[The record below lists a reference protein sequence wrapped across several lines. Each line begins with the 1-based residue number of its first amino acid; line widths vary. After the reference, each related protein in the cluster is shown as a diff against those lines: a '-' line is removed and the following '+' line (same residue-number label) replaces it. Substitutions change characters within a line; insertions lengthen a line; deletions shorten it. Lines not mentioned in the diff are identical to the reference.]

1 VKIPELTIQNPSPA
15 SPSLSSSATRP
26 WHRWALGAILVL
38 SAFLNFYRLNQTGY
52 NNSYYAAG
60 VKSMTMSWHTF
71 FFVSFDPGGFVTI
84 DKPPLGFWIQAAS
97 AKLFGFSGWSILFP
111 EALAGVLAVA
121 ILYILIRRH
130 FGPIAGLIAALVL
143 AVTPVSV
150 ATQRNNTIDSL
161 LVCTLLLS
169 AWAIIRAMETGR
181 LRWLLLCALGIG
193 LGFNIKMME
202 AYLVVP
208 AFGLMYLLG
217 SSHGWVKR
225 ILHLA
230 LALVLMLVVSFSWIV
245 AVDLTPAS
253 QRPYVGSTQDNSE
266 LSLALGYNGVQRL
279 LGMSFGRGGDGG
291 GNRTTRNEQNAARQ
305 QATPQATAQSTPT
318 QQNANQS
325 NGGTPPQQGQQPNNG
340 GPGGPGGGGGSMFG
354 TGQAS
359 LLRLF
364 TQGELSGQIAWMLL
378 LAFIG
383 LVVACWQERVR
394 LPLSKQ
400 QQALVLWG
408 LWLLTTYGFFSVA
421 GFFHPYYLIT
431 MGPPIA
437 ALVGIG
443 LVTLWKEYQH
453 KGWRGWLLPLA
464 LLATTAVQVYL
475 LLGYPTQNNILTPI
489 VLTVS
494 ALVAVI
500 LGIARLFEGIR
511 VASLIQTA
519 TTIGLL
525 AVLIAPTTWAA
536 MTIMGGGQNLPSAGP
551 SGGMFGG
558 GPGRGGQR
566 AFGRAN
572 TRYSTENR
580 QGDTQQNEQQQ
591 GTPPANGVPNIGG
604 GSSSS
609 GNNKLQEYLLANQGN
624 TRFLVAVPSSQTAD
638 SLILNT
644 GKPVVAL
651 GGFTGSDPILDAQK
665 VATLVSNGTVRFFLL
680 SGGRSNQQSS
690 NQQSTQSRN
699 NTGQQQQQQAGG
711 GPGGPGGQQSSVTE
725 WVTTHCSTVPTDQWQ
740 ATQSQNQGGQTFGG
754 GFGGGS
760 QQLYDCSKQA

>member
-1 VKIPELTIQNPSPA
+1 VEAIAVKIPELTIQNPSPA

-253 QRPYVGSTQDNSE
+253 QRPYVGSTPYS
-266 LSLALGYNGVQRL
+266 AC
-279 LGMSFGRGGDGG
+279 
-291 GNRTTRNEQNAARQ
+291 
-305 QATPQATAQSTPT
+305 
-318 QQNANQS
+318 
-325 NGGTPPQQGQQPNNG
+325 
-340 GPGGPGGGGGSMFG
+340 
-354 TGQAS
+354 
-359 LLRLF
+359 
-364 TQGELSGQIAWMLL
+364 
-378 LAFIG
+378 
-383 LVVACWQERVR
+383 LV
-394 LPLSKQ
+394 
-400 QQALVLWG
+400 
-408 LWLLTTYGFFSVA
+408 
-421 GFFHPYYLIT
+421 
-431 MGPPIA
+431 
-437 ALVGIG
+437 
-443 LVTLWKEYQH
+443 
-453 KGWRGWLLPLA
+453 
-464 LLATTAVQVYL
+464 
-475 LLGYPTQNNILTPI
+475 
-489 VLTVS
+489 
-494 ALVAVI
+494 
-500 LGIARLFEGIR
+500 
-511 VASLIQTA
+511 
-519 TTIGLL
+519 
-525 AVLIAPTTWAA
+525 
-536 MTIMGGGQNLPSAGP
+536 
-551 SGGMFGG
+551 
-558 GPGRGGQR
+558 
-566 AFGRAN
+566 
-572 TRYSTENR
+572 
-580 QGDTQQNEQQQ
+580 
-591 GTPPANGVPNIGG
+591 
-604 GSSSS
+604 
-609 GNNKLQEYLLANQGN
+609 
-624 TRFLVAVPSSQTAD
+624 
-638 SLILNT
+638 
-644 GKPVVAL
+644 
-651 GGFTGSDPILDAQK
+651 
-665 VATLVSNGTVRFFLL
+665 
-680 SGGRSNQQSS
+680 
-690 NQQSTQSRN
+690 
-699 NTGQQQQQQAGG
+699 
-711 GPGGPGGQQSSVTE
+711 
-725 WVTTHCSTVPTDQWQ
+725 
-740 ATQSQNQGGQTFGG
+740 
-754 GFGGGS
+754 
-760 QQLYDCSKQA
+760 

>member
-1 VKIPELTIQNPSPA
+1 
-15 SPSLSSSATRP
+15 
-26 WHRWALGAILVL
+26 LGAILVL

-60 VKSMTMSWHTF
+60 VKSMTMSWHNF

-121 ILYILIRRH
+121 VLYILVRRS

-161 LVCTLLLS
+161 LVFTLLLS
-169 AWAIIRAMETGR
+169 AWALIRAMETGR

-279 LGMSFGRGGDGG
+279 LGMRFGPGGDGG
-291 GNRTTRNEQNAARQ
+291 NRAARNEQSAARQ

-318 QQNANQS
+318 QQNTSQP
-325 NGGTPPQQGQQPNNG
+325 NGGTPPQQGQPPNNG
-340 GPGGPGGGGGSMFG
+340 GPGGPGGGGMFG
-354 TGQAS
+354 TGQAGP
-359 LLRLF
+359 LRLF
-364 TQGELSGQIAWMLL
+364 TQGELSGQIAWMLV

-464 LLATTAVQVYL
+464 LLATAAVQVYL
-475 LLGYPTQNNILTPI
+475 LLGYPTQSNVLTPI

-500 LGIARLFEGIR
+500 LGIARLFEGIH
-511 VASLIQTA
+511 VPSLTRTA

-536 MTIMGGGQNLPSAGP
+536 ITIMGSGQDLPSAGP
-551 SGGMFGG
+551 SRGGMFGG
-558 GPGRGGQR
+558 GFGGGGQR
-566 AFGRAN
+566 AFGRTNGRYGVENQLDN
-572 TRYSTENR
+572 TR
-580 QGDTQQNEQQQ
+580 QGEQQQ
-591 GTPPANGVPNIGG
+591 GTPPTNGAPNMGG
-604 GSSSS
+604 GPSSSS
-609 GNNKLQEYLLANQGN
+609 NNKLQEYLLANQGK

-644 GKPVVAL
+644 GKPVMAL

-690 NQQSTQSRN
+690 NQQSTQNRN
-699 NTGQQQQQQAGG
+699 NTNQQQQQAGG
-711 GPGGPGGQQSSVTE
+711 PGRQQSSVTE
-725 WVTTHCSTVPTDQWQ
+725 WVTTHCSTVPTAQWQ
-740 ATQSQNQGGQTFGG
+740 TTQSQNQGGQP
-754 GFGGGS
+754 FGGGS

>member
-1 VKIPELTIQNPSPA
+1 VKLPELTIQNPSSTP
-15 SPSLSSSATRP
+15 PSSSLPSSATRP

-60 VKSMTMSWHTF
+60 VKSMTMSWHNF

-84 DKPPLGFWIQAAS
+84 DKPPLGFWMQAAS

-121 ILYILIRRH
+121 VLYILVRRS

-161 LVCTLLLS
+161 LVFTLLLS
-169 AWAIIRAMETGR
+169 AWAMIRAMETRR

-208 AFGLMYLLG
+208 AFGLVYLLG
-217 SSHGWVKR
+217 SSHNWVKR
-225 ILHLA
+225 TLHLA

-245 AVDLTPAS
+245 AVDLTPTS

-279 LGMSFGRGGDGG
+279 LGMSFGRGG
-291 GNRTTRNEQNAARQ
+291 NRPARNEQNAARPQ
-305 QATPQATAQSTPT
+305 TTPQATAQSTPA
-318 QQNANQS
+318 QQNANQP
-325 NGGTPPQQGQQPNNG
+325 GTPPQQGGQQPPNNG
-340 GPGGPGGGGGSMFG
+340 GPGGGMFG
-354 TGQAS
+354 TGQAGP
-359 LLRLF
+359 LRLF
-364 TQGELSGQIAWMLL
+364 TESDLSGQIAWMLA

-453 KGWRGWLLPLA
+453 SGWRGWLLPLA
-464 LLATTAVQVYL
+464 LLATAAVQVYL
-475 LLGYPTQNNILTPI
+475 LLGYSTQSNILTPI
-489 VLTVS
+489 VLTLS

-511 VASLIQTA
+511 VPSLVRTA

-536 MTIMGGGQNLPSAGP
+536 LTIMGGGQDLPSAGP
-551 SGGMFGG
+551 SRGGMFGG
-558 GPGRGGQR
+558 GPGGNGQR
-566 AFGRAN
+566 AFERAN
-572 TRYSTENR
+572 GRYGTANR
-580 QGDTQQNEQQQ
+580 QGNAQQ
-591 GTPPANGVPNIGG
+591 GTPSANGAPPNIGG
-604 GSSSS
+604 GGPSNSN
-609 GNNKLQEYLLANQGN
+609 NNKLQEYLLANQGS
-624 TRFLVAVPSSQTAD
+624 TRFLVAVPSSQMAD

-644 GKPVVAL
+644 GKPVMAL
-651 GGFTGSDPILDAQK
+651 GGFTGSDPILDTQK

-680 SGGRSNQQSS
+680 SGGRSNQQSA
-690 NQQSTQSRN
+690 QSGNNGN
-699 NTGQQQQQQAGG
+699 NTNKQAAQSGNHTHQQA
-711 GPGGPGGQQSSVTE
+711 GGPGGQQSSVTS
-725 WVTTHCSTVPTDQWQ
+725 WVTNHCSTVPSDQWQ
-740 ATQSQNQGGQTFGG
+740 STQSQNQDGQSFGG

>member
-1 VKIPELTIQNPSPA
+1 MKIPELTIQNPSPT
-15 SPSLSSSATRP
+15 SPSSSLSSSATRP

-38 SAFLNFYRLNQTGY
+38 SAFLNYYRLNQTGY

-60 VKSMTMSWHTF
+60 VKSMTMSWHNF

-84 DKPPLGFWIQAAS
+84 DKPPLGFWIQVAS

-121 ILYILIRRH
+121 VLYILVRRS
-130 FGPIAGLIAALVL
+130 FGPIAGMIAALVL

-161 LVCTLLLS
+161 LVFTLLLS
-169 AWAIIRAMETGR
+169 AWALIRAMETRR

-208 AFGLMYLLG
+208 AFGLVYLLG

-266 LSLALGYNGVQRL
+266 LSLAIGYNGVQRL
-279 LGMSFGRGGDGG
+279 LGMRFGPGGGG
-291 GNRTTRNEQNAARQ
+291 GNRTARNEQNAARQ
-305 QATPQATAQSTPT
+305 QATSQATAQSTPT
-318 QQNANQS
+318 QP
-325 NGGTPPQQGQQPNNG
+325 NGGTPPQVGQPPNNG
-340 GPGGPGGGGGSMFG
+340 GPGGPGGGGMFG
-354 TGQAS
+354 TGQAG

-453 KGWRGWLLPLA
+453 TGWRGWLLPLA
-464 LLATTAVQVYL
+464 LLATAAVQVYL
-475 LLGYPTQNNILTPI
+475 LLGYPTQSNILTPI
-489 VLTVS
+489 VLTLS

-500 LGIARLFEGIR
+500 LGTAHLFEGIR
-511 VASLIQTA
+511 VPSLTRTA

-536 MTIMGGGQNLPSAGP
+536 ITIMGGGQDLPSAGP

-558 GPGRGGQR
+558 GGQR
-566 AFGRAN
+566 AFGRAIG
-572 TRYSTENR
+572 RYGTENR
-580 QGDTQQNEQQQ
+580 QGNTQQGERQQ
-591 GTPPANGVPNIGG
+591 GMPPANGAPNFGG
-604 GSSSS
+604 GPSSSS
-609 GNNKLQEYLLANQGN
+609 NNKLQEYLLANQGN

-644 GKPVVAL
+644 GKPVMAL

-665 VATLVSNGTVRFFLL
+665 VTTLVSNGTVRFFLL

-690 NQQSTQSRN
+690 NQQSAQSGN
-699 NTGQQQQQQAGG
+699 NTNQQQQQQQQFGG
-711 GPGGPGGQQSSVTE
+711 GLGGPGGQQSSVTE

-740 ATQSQNQGGQTFGG
+740 TTQAQNQGGQPFGG

>member
-1 VKIPELTIQNPSPA
+1 VKIPELTIQNPSPTP
-15 SPSLSSSATRP
+15 PSSSLPASATRP
-26 WHRWALGAILVL
+26 WHRWALGAILML
-38 SAFLNFYRLNQTGY
+38 SAFLNFYRLNETGY

-60 VKSMTMSWHTF
+60 VKSMTMSWHNF

-84 DKPPLGFWIQAAS
+84 DKPPLGFWIQTAS

-121 ILYILIRRH
+121 VLYILVRRS
-130 FGPIAGLIAALVL
+130 FGPIAGLIASLVL

-161 LVCTLLLS
+161 LVFALLLS
-169 AWAIIRAMETGR
+169 AWALIRATETRR

-208 AFGLMYLLG
+208 AFGLVYLLG
-217 SSHGWVKR
+217 SSHGWGKR

-279 LGMSFGRGGDGG
+279 LGMGFGRGGNN
-291 GNRTTRNEQNAARQ
+291 GNRAARNEQNAANQ
-305 QATPQATAQSTPT
+305 QTTPQATAQSTPT
-318 QQNANQS
+318 QQNANQP
-325 NGGTPPQQGQQPNNG
+325 GGGNTPQMGQPPNNG
-340 GPGGPGGGGGSMFG
+340 GPGGGGGMFG
-354 TGQAS
+354 TGQAGP
-359 LLRLF
+359 LRLF
-364 TQGELSGQIAWMLL
+364 TEGELSGQIAWMLL

-431 MGPPIA
+431 MSPPIA

-453 KGWRGWLLPLA
+453 KSWRGWLLPLA
-464 LLATTAVQVYL
+464 LLATAAVQIYL
-475 LLGYPTQNNILTPI
+475 LLGYPTQSNVLTPI
-489 VLTVS
+489 VLTIS

-511 VASLIQTA
+511 VPSLVRTA

-536 MTIMGGGQNLPSAGP
+536 ITIMGGGQDLPSAGP
-551 SGGMFGG
+551 SRGGMFGG
-558 GPGRGGQR
+558 GGQR
-566 AFGRAN
+566 AFERTNGR
-572 TRYSTENR
+572 YGTENR
-580 QGDTQQNEQQQ
+580 LGNTQQSEQQQ
-591 GTPPANGVPNIGG
+591 GTPPANGAPNMGG
-604 GSSSS
+604 GPSAS

-624 TRFLVAVPSSQTAD
+624 TRFLVAVPSSQMAD

-644 GKPVVAL
+644 GKPVMAL

-665 VATLVSNGTVRFFLL
+665 VATLVSNDTVRFFLL
-680 SGGRSNQQSS
+680 SGGRSNQRSS
-690 NQQSTQSRN
+690 NQQSVQSGN
-699 NTGQQQQQQAGG
+699 NTNQQQQQQAGIPGG

-740 ATQSQNQGGQTFGG
+740 ATQSQSQGGQPFGG
-754 GFGGGS
+754 GFGGGF

>member
-291 GNRTTRNEQNAARQ
+291 GNRTARNEQNAARQ

-644 GKPVVAL
+644 GKPVMAL